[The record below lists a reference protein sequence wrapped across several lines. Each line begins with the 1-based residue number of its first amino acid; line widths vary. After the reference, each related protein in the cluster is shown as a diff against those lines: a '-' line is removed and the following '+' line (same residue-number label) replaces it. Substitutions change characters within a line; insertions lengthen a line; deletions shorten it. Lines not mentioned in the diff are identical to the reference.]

1 MLTCHDC
8 HRYVRTAESDCP
20 FCGAAVNTTSAPAP
34 TRISVMVLAMGLA
47 VLGCDGDDNDDDSP
61 NTTTTMTTT
70 DNGESGES
78 GESGETGGEDTTGDG
93 DGDTTTN
100 DPGEAGSDYGAPPP
114 PRDADCWF

>member
-1 MLTCHDC
+1 L
-8 HRYVRTAESDCP
+8 
-20 FCGAAVNTTSAPAP
+20 NTTNAPAP

-47 VLGCDGDDNDDDSP
+47 VLGCDGDDDADESP
-61 NTTTTMTTT
+61 NTTTTMTTA
-70 DNGESGES
+70 DND
-78 GESGETGGEDTTGDG
+78 ESGETGETGGDG